1 MKFKQYFE
9 AFSKRFECCTI
20 KIAALLMQNG
30 SRNFRKITKLE
41 TMLKSAI
48 STQYSVFKMLIL
60 TQPDTTF
67 VLISCS
73 SSGVRIVGLDEHT
86 CQA

>member
-1 MKFKQYFE
+1 MY
-9 AFSKRFECCTI
+9 
-20 KIAALLMQNG
+20 AA
-30 SRNFRKITKLE
+30 FRKITKLE
-41 TMLKSAI
+41 TMFRSAV

-60 TQPDTTF
+60 TQNDTTF

-73 SSGVRIVGLDEHT
+73 SCAVRIVGLDEHI